1 MRYPRKGSGVMYD
14 SGAGNE
20 EGILLDRRN
29 RSIKQL
35 DPVAWTVWQ
44 LCDGTHSQNGIID
57 EITRVYDVPRAQ
69 ASRDVAELLKELE
82 SANLVE
88 ENTDPSFST
97 LDLGCKYC
105 DAKALSTEL
114 KRRLGRS

>member
-1 MRYPRKGSGVMYD
+1 MYD
-14 SGAGNE
+14 SGAGDE

-35 DPVAWTVWQ
+35 DPVAWKVWQ
-44 LCDGTHSQNGIID
+44 LCDGNHSQNEIID
-57 EITRVYDVPRAQ
+57 EITRIYDVSTEQ
-69 ASRDVAELLKELE
+69 ASRDIAELLKELGSE
-82 SANLVE
+82 NLVE
-88 ENTDPSFST
+88 ENTDPSYST